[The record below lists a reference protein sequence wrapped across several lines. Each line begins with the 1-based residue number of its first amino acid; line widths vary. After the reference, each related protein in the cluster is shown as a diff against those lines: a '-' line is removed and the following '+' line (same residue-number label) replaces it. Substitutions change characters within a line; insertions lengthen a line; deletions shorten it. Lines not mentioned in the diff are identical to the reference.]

1 MLKLRNKMEDGKFVT
16 LDHPVIE
23 SLKKDLE
30 QYLITEESFEVGG
43 ELRIIDNEFKSFFNE
58 RRTQLVSDFKI
69 LNIRVDYENVVYED
83 TKDGNAKDENTKD
96 ENAKDKYVNDE
107 NAKDGN
113 AKDEEVSSCYLIH
126 LIRMQ

>member
-1 MLKLRNKMEDGKFVT
+1 MSLKKKMLKLRNKMEDGKFVT

-58 RRTQLVSDFKI
+58 RRTQLVSDFK
-69 LNIRVDYENVVYED
+69 NF
-83 TKDGNAKDENTKD
+83 
-96 ENAKDKYVNDE
+96 KYP
-107 NAKDGN
+107 
-113 AKDEEVSSCYLIH
+113 
-126 LIRMQ
+126 R